1 MYNGDISRIQIA
13 PISRKIVKGTDSY
26 GNLNFNR
33 ATRSTD
39 ESSVRRSWHSRAVY
53 GFHYSGQY
61 YYYVD
66 GSLCCSKR
74 ASPKKLL
81 LFSPWTGV
89 PFFVLFVLLSPFPL
103 YLPRFKG
110 VVLKRKRRVV
120 LRISLQ
126 FLLLFFFSLTLLSPS
141 LPPSLSLSLSLSLPD
156 SSGVY
161 REIQFKKECSLN
173 FIRAPRRHKSRVPMS
188 NIFHRRS
195 RLGRSTAGY
204 LHISPVPGSP
214 KGRYSFLREN
224 LSPSYL
230 LYYRKNLRRQRTSTT
245 CILIGKKARNI
256 SVRPSFRERNKNS
269 NEKSCKRERARERE
283 RERERGIRARQR
295 AQSSVPARRY
305 CTLCIIHPCSSTPSM
320 RRP

>member
-1 MYNGDISRIQIA
+1 M
-13 PISRKIVKGTDSY
+13 
-26 GNLNFNR
+26 
-33 ATRSTD
+33 
-39 ESSVRRSWHSRAVY
+39 
-53 GFHYSGQY
+53 
-61 YYYVD
+61 
-66 GSLCCSKR
+66 
-74 ASPKKLL
+74 
-81 LFSPWTGV
+81 
-89 PFFVLFVLLSPFPL
+89 LFVLLSPFPL

-141 LPPSLSLSLSLSLPD
+141 LPPSLSLSLSLPD

-195 RLGRSTAGY
+195 RLGRSTDGY